1 MSLLEVT
8 DLTTI
13 KLYYELK
20 KTGED
25 QKLIILDDKKA
36 QDLLLEPEEQG
47 RVEVLETK
55 WSSLRWKDQ
64 NEIMAIANKNVDPI
78 SGERQ
83 FDFIVYRDSIIKRCL
98 KSWNIKVDG
107 QDTPV
112 SAANIDKLPASIVV
126 KLYDKYN
133 DIISYTEDESK
144 N

>member
-36 QDLLLEPEEQG
+36 QDLLLDPEEQE

-64 NEIMAIANKNVDPI
+64 NEIMAAANKNVDPI

-83 FDFIVYRDSIIKRCL
+83 FDFIVY
-98 KSWNIKVDG
+98 NI
-107 QDTPV
+107 
-112 SAANIDKLPASIVV
+112 
-126 KLYDKYN
+126 
-133 DIISYTEDESK
+133 
-144 N
+144 